1 MEREIRPF
9 LDGSG
14 CQGERIPITYGE
26 RMTISFAQ
34 DPLLVGAPIWTL
46 VTKGIPARKFL
57 SNAVIVLIVNRQGLN
72 NHFLPDYS

>member
-26 RMTISFAQ
+26 RMTIFLRAR
-34 DPLLVGAPIWTL
+34 PFVGGGANLDT
-46 VTKGIPARKFL
+46 GDER
-57 SNAVIVLIVNRQGLN
+57 
-72 NHFLPDYS
+72 YSS